1 MADKVRLV
9 RADRRHAAAIARLG
23 QAIIAEMGAQAAA
36 LLQPMTAEAVARRLA
51 SYRGRG
57 AMFLAR
63 EGRRP
68 VAFAALE
75 PDPNDADASVLGVW
89 VLKEYRR
96 RGIGRELA
104 LMALELA
111 RQRGYRR
118 LRGTI
123 PEGNEAALS
132 FFGELG
138 SLAQAV
144 GGGIRYELP
153 L

>member
-1 MADKVRLV
+1 MSIQFR
-9 RADRRHAAAIARLG
+9 RADRRHAAAIAQVG
-23 QAIIAEMGAQAAA
+23 QEIIAELGAQAAA

-51 SYRGRG
+51 GYRGRG

-63 EGRRP
+63 DGRRP

-75 PDPNDADASVLGVW
+75 PDANDPDTSVLGVW

-104 LMALELA
+104 LMALEFA
-111 RQRGYRR
+111 RSKGYRR

-138 SLAQAV
+138 SLAQVV
-144 GGGIRYELP
+144 GGGMQYELP

>member
-1 MADKVRLV
+1 MAGKVSFV
-9 RADRRHAAAIARLG
+9 RADRRHAVAIAQVG

-51 SYRGRG
+51 GYRGRG

-63 EGRRP
+63 EGGQP

-75 PDPNDADASVLGVW
+75 PDPNDADTSVLGVW
-89 VLKEYRR
+89 VLKGHRR

-104 LMALELA
+104 LMALEFA
-111 RQRGYRR
+111 RRKGYRR

-144 GGGIRYELP
+144 GGGMRYELP